1 MQRRSPSFY
10 NKRRAKQTVRFRV
23 NRGIRAPQVAL
34 IDETGAI
41 VGVRPTMAALTM
53 AEERGFDLVEVNP
66 AANPPVAKL
75 LDFGQFQYEQEKQ
88 RRRQAAKQKKT
99 AVKGVRLSLRIGEH
113 DLATRRAQASRFLEE
128 GHKVRVEIVLRGRER
143 AYTGPAKKIMEEF
156 AKNLGQGAFIEQP
169 FSKQGGKLS
178 LVVAKKS

>member
-1 MQRRSPSFY
+1 M
-10 NKRRAKQTVRFRV
+10 VRFRV
-23 NRGIRAPQVAL
+23 NRGIRAPRLLV
-34 IDETGAI
+34 IDENG
-41 VGVRPTMAALTM
+41 VGLGELSAAEALKL
-53 AEERGFDLVEVNP
+53 AEERGFDLAEVNP

-99 AVKGVRLSLRIGEH
+99 AVKGVRISLRIGEH

-143 AYTGPAKKIMEEF
+143 AYTGPAKKIMEDF
-156 AKNLGQGAFIEQP
+156 AKNLGEGAFIEQP

-178 LVVAKKS
+178 LTVARRG